1 MWKAVLVLF
10 LVSDVARPSMMI
22 GEFPGV
28 FLTETDCKK
37 FVASKKDDIKVRA
50 ETITA
55 DTDQVFQVIGH
66 RATCVQD
73 SSGQPT

>member
-10 LVSDVARPSMMI
+10 IVSDVAPTSMMM
-22 GEFPGV
+22 GKFPDV

-37 FVASKKDDIKVRA
+37 FVASKTEDIKVKV
-50 ETITA
+50 ETVTA
-55 DTDQVFQVIGH
+55 DTDRVFKVIGH
-66 RATCVQD
+66 RATCIQD